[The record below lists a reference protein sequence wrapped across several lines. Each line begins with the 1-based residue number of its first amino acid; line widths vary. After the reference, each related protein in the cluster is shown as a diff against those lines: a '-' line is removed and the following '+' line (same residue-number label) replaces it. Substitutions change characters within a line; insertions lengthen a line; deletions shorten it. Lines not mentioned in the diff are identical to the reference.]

1 MKLQSVMLAISLV
14 AMGGGAS
21 AATCVGTGQTFTLTA
36 VPDGSCFA
44 VAALGDNNISGNA
57 MGANPDPIFGLAGP
71 GLLLID
77 KSDDGTSG
85 TNPAALAIANSG
97 TGGPFSI
104 ATLMAP
110 AGQVWTDL
118 ILAFKTG
125 GNRDRVSVWA
135 AFDIDH
141 SLMGGTWATTGRNGL
156 SHANLYGRLA
166 AAPPPPPSAV
176 PVPAAGLLLMG
187 GLGLL
192 GVLRRRAAQRRHL

>member
-1 MKLQSVMLAISLV
+1 MKLRSLGLALALGTIGS
-14 AMGGGAS
+14 AAS
-21 AATCVGTGQTFTLTA
+21 AATCVGTGQTFTLATVA
-36 VPDGSCFA
+36 DGSCLT
-44 VAALGDNNISGNA
+44 AAPLGSGNISGNA
-57 MGANPDPIFGLAGP
+57 GGANPDPIFGLAGS

-85 TNPAALAIANSG
+85 MNPSALTIAHGG

-104 ATLMAP
+104 AALIAP

-125 GNRDRVSVWA
+125 GNSNKVSTWA
-135 AFDIDH
+135 AFSIDG
-141 SLMGGTWATTGRNGL
+141 SMTGGAWSTTGRNGL

-166 AAPPPPPSAV
+166 DAPSPPSPPSAV
-176 PVPAAGLLLMG
+176 PLPAAGLLLTA

-192 GVLRRRAAQRRHL
+192 ALMRRRAA